1 MNNNI
6 PFNEEVYIYIRRYY
20 KEHSVGLTFS
30 NIATKFGSKD
40 PSSVKAILNGMV
52 KEKRV
57 DFVDNVYIPSSLE
70 YKKASKTE
78 WADIATYL
86 I

>member
-20 KEHSVGLTFS
+20 KEHSTGLTFS

-40 PSSVKAILNGMV
+40 SSSVKAILNGMV
-52 KEKRV
+52 KENRV
-57 DFVDNVYIPSSLE
+57 DLVDGLYIPASLE
-70 YKKASKTE
+70 YKKATKSH
-78 WADIATYL
+78 WPDIATYL